1 MKTFSLALVL
11 LLMGAGSFV
20 STANAQN
27 DETGIRKVV
36 NKVPPSYPG
45 IARSMN
51 LTGSVKLEAVVA
63 PNGAVKS
70 VQALGGNPVFVEAAQ
85 SAVRDWKWEKSDHET
100 TERVEIRF
108 NP

>member
-20 STANAQN
+20 SAANAQN

-36 NKVPPSYPG
+36 SKVPPSYPG
-45 IARSMN
+45 IARSIN

-63 PNGAVKS
+63 PNGVVKS
-70 VQALGGNPVFVEAAQ
+70 VQVLGGNPIFVESAQ
-85 SAVRDWKWEKSDHET
+85 SAVRGWKWEKSDHET